1 MRMSKIWDLLRN
13 FKSLCQRCGW
23 RTSSSEDWVQA
34 DDRYNHFLCAGNVQP
49 SSFKRIISDNRFIV
63 RDGLSYQVVEAS
75 YTAWLFSEK
84 PKGSLLS
91 EFYSSP
97 EHLKAIALY
106 DLSPLL
112 EGRNVCMKL
121 NRTDSPVFQ
130 EFEMFLKNELAV
142 KFKPLSPESG
152 TSLKTDKE
160 AVAELA

>member
-1 MRMSKIWDLLRN
+1 MSKIWDLLRN
-13 FKSLCQRCGW
+13 FKSLCQRYGW
-23 RTSSSEDWVQA
+23 RTSVAEDWVQA

-49 SSFKRIISDNRFIV
+49 SSFKRIVSDNRFIV
-63 RDGLSYQVVEAS
+63 RDGLSYRVVEAS
-75 YTAWLFSEK
+75 YTACLFSEK
-84 PKGSLLS
+84 PKRSILS
-91 EFYSSP
+91 VFHSYP
-97 EHLKAIALY
+97 EYLKDTALY

-130 EFEMFLKNELAV
+130 EFEAFLKNELDV

-152 TSLKTDKE
+152 VALKTGEE